1 MKLKKSIVLLIIL
14 ISSCSPKINHIDGHK
29 IIRYGTKEFENFEKN
44 ATIKKEEAWAI
55 QKEITSKHQVPVT
68 HWLFFIIDKKYIFTT
83 SFSIKRET
91 ELKGI
96 SVDSETGEVGKVNNE
111 IKIKYENFFN
121 GDNETFSSELK
132 RKYRKK

>member
-1 MKLKKSIVLLIIL
+1 MRFKNIIIILLIF
-14 ISSCSPKINHIDGHK
+14 ISSCSPKINYIDGHK

-83 SFSIKRET
+83 SFSSKRET

-96 SVDSETGEVGKVNNE
+96 SVDSDTGEVKNIDYKTHV
-111 IKIKYENFFN
+111 KYENFYN
-121 GDNETFSSELK
+121 GDNETFST
-132 RKYRKK
+132 